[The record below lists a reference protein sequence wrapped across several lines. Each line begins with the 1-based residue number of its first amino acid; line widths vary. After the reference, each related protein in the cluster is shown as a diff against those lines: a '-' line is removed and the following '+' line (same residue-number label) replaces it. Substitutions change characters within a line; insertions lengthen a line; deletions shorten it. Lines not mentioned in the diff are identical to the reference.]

1 MSGLAKTTFIFTVLL
16 SGCSVAQQSAYN
28 AGNIEGFNHTE
39 YEISDFNINGTMGS
53 TSGTVCCAM
62 IPKKWTPELRA
73 HISWN
78 SLSPKAAKN
87 LGVIPN
93 FNDEDNYDKW
103 RIKLKN
109 SLEHHEAI
117 VPIAQY
123 DKSCGLQV
131 HFLPC
136 NEVKVVSSC
145 YWYGMP
151 EYPIQAPRNMKEPT
165 VCPK

>member
-39 YEISDFNINGTMGS
+39 YSISDFNINGAMGS

-73 HISWN
+73 KISWSTIN
-78 SLSPKAAKN
+78 TKGLPTSPGFKDVEKYKKYREEVN
-87 LGVIPN
+87 KRR
-93 FNDEDNYDKW
+93 EY
-103 RIKLKN
+103 
-109 SLEHHEAI
+109 HETI

>member
-1 MSGLAKTTFIFTVLL
+1 MQGLLKLVSILTFVL
-16 SGCSVAQQSAYN
+16 SGCSVAKQSDYN
-28 AGNIEGFNHTE
+28 AGNIDGFNHTE
-39 YEISDFNINGTMGS
+39 YSISDFNINGVMGS

-62 IPKKWTPELRA
+62 IPKQWTPELRA
-73 HISWN
+73 YISWKTIN
-78 SLSPKAAKN
+78 TKGLVASPGFKDVEKYKQYREEVN
-87 LGVIPN
+87 KRR
-93 FNDEDNYDKW
+93 EY
-103 RIKLKN
+103 
-109 SLEHHEAI
+109 HEAI

-151 EYPIQAPRNMKEPT
+151 EYPIQAPAKMKEPA

>member
-1 MSGLAKTTFIFTVLL
+1 AKATFIFTVLL

-39 YEISDFNINGTMGS
+39 YEISDFNINGAMGS

-78 SLSPKAAKN
+78 TVDAKKVSKFPGFTDRVKYKQWEKVVDTN
-87 LGVIPN
+87 T
-93 FNDEDNYDKW
+93 
-103 RIKLKN
+103 
-109 SLEHHEAI
+109 HTHEAI

-123 DKSCGLQV
+123 DKSC
-131 HFLPC
+131 
-136 NEVKVVSSC
+136 
-145 YWYGMP
+145 
-151 EYPIQAPRNMKEPT
+151 
-165 VCPK
+165 

>member
-1 MSGLAKTTFIFTVLL
+1 MPWFAKITCTFAVLL
-16 SGCSVAQQSAYN
+16 AGCSVAQPSDYN
-28 AGNIEGFNHTE
+28 AGSIDGFNHTE
-39 YEISDFNINGTMGS
+39 YEISDFKINGAMGS
-53 TSGTVCCAM
+53 TSGTVCCVM
-62 IPKKWTPELRA
+62 IPKKWTPELKA
-73 HISWN
+73 YISWDTVDAKKV
-78 SLSPKAAKN
+78 SSPPGFTDRAKFNTWKNELKAN
-87 LGVIPN
+87 TQ
-93 FNDEDNYDKW
+93 
-103 RIKLKN
+103 
-109 SLEHHEAI
+109 SHEAV

-151 EYPIQAPRNMKEPT
+151 EYPIQTPKNMKEPA